1 VDTSL
6 TTLLLCVFTYPLHTT
21 TEYEIEANKLA
32 SAWRAQRARACHAV
46 GDTATAATIAAAE
59 AVVAAAAANAAAA
72 AAAAASTTTAAQQTP
87 PVLAPPPL
95 WRGPPE
101 CDAPLR
107 AAIERDYWR
116 VVNTGSAKATVE
128 YGNDLDVQVH
138 GSGFPAPAAQYMAGA
153 GMDRTAPVDFSD
165 PNYYKTS
172 G

>member
-1 VDTSL
+1 MCV
-6 TTLLLCVFTYPLHTT
+6 TTYTLHTT
-21 TEYEIEANKLA
+21 TEYEVEANKLA
-32 SAWRAQRARACHAV
+32 SAWRAQRVRACHAV

-72 AAAAASTTTAAQQTP
+72 AATASTASAQQSP

-95 WRGPPE
+95 WTGPPE

-165 PNYYKTS
+165 PDYYKTS